1 MSDLWRQ
8 PACEL
13 AKLVKNGEVSAVEVT
28 ESALARIDEV
38 NPAINAVVTEMPEEA
53 LSAAHR
59 IDEAIAKGNKTGI
72 LSGVPVTI
80 KVNVDQVGHATTN
93 GLQLQRD
100 LIATTDS
107 PVVSNLRKAGAI
119 IVGRT
124 NTPAFSLRWFTRNSI
139 HGHTLN
145 PHNPAITPGGSSGG
159 AAAAVASGI
168 CAIGQGSDIGG
179 SIRYPAYACGVH
191 GLRPSLGRIPAM
203 NFTGP
208 DRHIGGQLMAV
219 SGPLARSIAD
229 IRIAFEAMAME
240 DLRDPWWTPVPLN
253 LPLKRKCAALTVNP
267 DGLDVVPE
275 VGQALRDAAKKLEN
289 AGWKVTETECPPLR
303 KPALLQAILWLAE
316 YRRNPQ
322 VIADENDPDAN
333 FIYAQMDA
341 LCPDTDL
348 NGLLDTIQTRAT
360 LVREWQLF
368 LDEYPVLIC
377 PVSAELP
384 FPDQLDVESP
394 AAFRRVMEAQLTQIG
409 LPLMGI
415 PGLTL
420 TTGMLGNTPIG
431 VQLVAGRYHENALLL
446 AGEAIEQQGV
456 AISPVDPGDLTP

>member
-1 MSDLWRQ
+1 MSELWRQ
-8 PACEL
+8 SASTI

-28 ESALARIDEV
+28 ESALARLANV
-38 NPAINAVVTEMPEEA
+38 NPAINAVVTELPEEA
-53 LSAAHR
+53 LSEARR
-59 IDEAIAKGNKTGI
+59 IDKTIAAGDETGI
-72 LSGVPVTI
+72 LSGVPVTV

-93 GLQLQRD
+93 GLQLQRN
-100 LIATTDS
+100 LVATIDS
-107 PVVSNLRKAGAI
+107 PVVSNFRKAGAI

-168 CAIGQGSDIGG
+168 CAIGHGTDIGG
-179 SIRYPAYACGVH
+179 SVRYPAYACGLH
-191 GLRPSLGRIPAM
+191 GLRPTLGRVPAM

-229 IRIAFEAMAME
+229 IRIAYEAMSAE

-253 LPLKRKCAALTVNP
+253 LQLKNKRAALTINP
-267 DGLDVVPE
+267 DGLEVVPE
-275 VGQALRDAAKKLEN
+275 VEQALRDAAKKLED
-289 AGWKVTETECPPLR
+289 AGWQVIETECPPLR
-303 KPALLQAILWLAE
+303 KPAQLQAELWLAE

-322 VIADENDPDAN
+322 IIADENDPDAS
-333 FIYAQMDA
+333 FVYAQMDA
-341 LCPDTDL
+341 LCPEIEI
-348 NGLLDTIQTRAT
+348 NGLLEAIQNRAT
-360 LVREWQLF
+360 LIREWQMF
-368 LDEYPVLIC
+368 LDAYPVLIC
-377 PVSAELP
+377 PVSGELP

-394 AAFRRVMEAQLTQIG
+394 EAFQRVIEAQLTQIG
-409 LPLMGI
+409 LPLMGL
-415 PGLTL
+415 PGLTVN
-420 TTGMLGNTPIG
+420 TGILGNTPIG

-446 AGEAIEQQGV
+446 AGEAIEQRGTTPSV
-456 AISPVDPGDLTP
+456 VDPVSQ

>member
-13 AKLVKNGEVSAVEVT
+13 VKLVKNGEVSAVEVT

-368 LDEYPVLIC
+368 LDE
-377 PVSAELP
+377 
-384 FPDQLDVESP
+384 
-394 AAFRRVMEAQLTQIG
+394 
-409 LPLMGI
+409 
-415 PGLTL
+415 
-420 TTGMLGNTPIG
+420 
-431 VQLVAGRYHENALLL
+431 
-446 AGEAIEQQGV
+446 
-456 AISPVDPGDLTP
+456 